1 MREKARL
8 CAELDC
14 IYQLNLLKLIKV
26 LYEGGLMMPKNK
38 SQAIAQNRKASH
50 DYFIEETYEA
60 GIVLQ
65 GTEIKSIR
73 AGRVNMKD
81 SFARVERGE
90 VFLHNL
96 HISPYEQ
103 GNRYN
108 HEPTRTRKLLLHR
121 RQINKLIGETQQA
134 GYSLVP
140 LKIYIKNG
148 VAKVLIGLGK
158 GKKQYDKREDLKRKQ
173 AKREVDRAL
182 KDSLR

>member
-1 MREKARL
+1 
-8 CAELDC
+8 
-14 IYQLNLLKLIKV
+14 
-26 LYEGGLMMPKNK
+26 
-38 SQAIAQNRKASH
+38 
-50 DYFIEETYEA
+50 
-60 GIVLQ
+60 
-65 GTEIKSIR
+65 
-73 AGRVNMKD
+73 MKD

-108 HEPTRTRKLLLHR
+108 HEPTRTRKLLLHKK
-121 RQINKLIGETQQA
+121 QISKLIGETQQA

-148 VAKVLIGLGK
+148 VAKILIGLGK

-173 AKREVDRAL
+173 DKRDVDRAL
-182 KDSLR
+182 KESYQ

>member
-1 MREKARL
+1 MPNKKGNDIAR
-8 CAELDC
+8 
-14 IYQLNLLKLIKV
+14 
-26 LYEGGLMMPKNK
+26 
-38 SQAIAQNRKASH
+38 NRKASH
-50 DYFIEETYEA
+50 DFFIEDTIEA

-81 SFARVERGE
+81 SFARVHRGE
-90 VFLHNL
+90 AFLYNL

-103 GNRYN
+103 GNRHN

-121 RQINKLIGETQQA
+121 KQINRLIGETQQA

-148 VAKVLIGLGK
+148 MAKVLIGLGK
-158 GKKQYDKREDLKRKQ
+158 GKKQYDKREDLKRQQ
-173 AKREVDRAL
+173 AKRDVARAL
-182 KDSLR
+182 KEQHQ